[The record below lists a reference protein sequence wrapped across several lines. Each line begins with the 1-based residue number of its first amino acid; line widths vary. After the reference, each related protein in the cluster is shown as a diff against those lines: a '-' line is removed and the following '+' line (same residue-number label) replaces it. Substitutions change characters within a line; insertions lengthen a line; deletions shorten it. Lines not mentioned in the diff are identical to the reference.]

1 MLDRRAILVSAQ
13 AVWVVLWGL
22 GCWLVVMLN
31 FGEVL
36 APALAVLRV
45 LGVWGV
51 DGWLYSMIM
60 QFWPL
65 LRPFVWF

>member
-1 MLDRRAILVSAQ
+1 MLDRRAILASAQ

-31 FGEVL
+31 FEE
-36 APALAVLRV
+36 VLRV

-51 DGWLYSMIM
+51 DG
-60 QFWPL
+60 
-65 LRPFVWF
+65 